1 MSSVFDDLVS
11 LIAGIIGLIA
21 LIIVLSLVQV
31 LLQIPAWI
39 TSLDIPNPIKMWM
52 LENTFAFILIV
63 IGIPALIVTKIKRWW

>member
-1 MSSVFDDLVS
+1 MTVFDDLLS

-21 LIIVLSLVQV
+21 LVVVLSFVQV

-39 TSLDIPNPIKMWM
+39 ISLDIPNPIKMWI
-52 LENTFAFILIV
+52 LENSFAFILIV